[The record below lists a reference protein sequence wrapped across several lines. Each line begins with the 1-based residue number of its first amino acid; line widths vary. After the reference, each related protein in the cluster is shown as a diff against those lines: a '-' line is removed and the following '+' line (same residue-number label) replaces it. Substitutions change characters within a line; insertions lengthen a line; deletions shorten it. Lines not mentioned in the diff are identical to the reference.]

1 MTPPTTKDYNYSKLP
16 PIIQV
21 SFDGLCQPFNPGG
34 IACYAFV
41 IMIKDKKQE
50 AQYGLAAEPFS
61 DDSSN
66 NVAEYTGVIKSLE
79 WLLQNNCSDKQVI
92 VKGDSKLVIFQI
104 KGKYKVKAA
113 RIIPLYSLS
122 MDLISK
128 FKSIDFEWIP
138 REENKEADA
147 LSYKAYQETLDS
159 NPALYEKVGQYMAT
173 EKQLRILRILGTE
186 PDKYLSKMEANR
198 LISKLVVS

>member
-1 MTPPTTKDYNYSKLP
+1 MIQTNKDYNYSKLP

-21 SFDGLCQPFNPGG
+21 YFDGLCQPFNPGG

-41 IMIKDKKQE
+41 IIAKDKKQE
-50 AQYGLAAEPFS
+50 AKYGLAAEPFS
-61 DDSSN
+61 GDCSN
-66 NVAEYTGVIKSLE
+66 NVAEYTGVIKALE
-79 WLLQNNCSDKQVI
+79 WLLQNNCSDKQII

-104 KGKYKVKAA
+104 KGKYKVKAS
-113 RIIPLYSLS
+113 RIIPLYTLS

-147 LSYKAYQETLDS
+147 LSYKAYQETLGS
-159 NPALYEKVGQYMAT
+159 NPALYEKVMQYMAT
-173 EKQLRILRILGTE
+173 EKQLRILRILGIE